1 MFEINLG
8 KEDRMQLKIKRNQRE
23 TKGLLFGSNV
33 EIELAYSVNVSTEE
47 RTLLE
52 KYGMKNLVL
61 FSRKL
66 PHVEKEVNYTASD
79 LINGNTFK
87 SPIKGDINSFANIL
101 EIEESIID
109 AAKKLKMV
117 LTVLESF
124 GGESV
129 IEIE

>member
-1 MFEINLG
+1 MFEINLA
-8 KEDRMQLKIKRNQRE
+8 KEDRMQLRIKRNQRE

-33 EIELAYSVNVSTEE
+33 EIELAYSVNVSTVE

-101 EIEESIID
+101 EIEESITD

>member
-66 PHVEKEVNYTASD
+66 LHVEKEVNYTASD

-101 EIEESIID
+101 EIEESITD